1 MYVAVVILSLH
12 NHDQPFMIS
21 IQPYIK
27 FVQSMFFKGF
37 QRFSKL
43 MANEFWREILHASS
57 KAGVPYGRIIHCN
70 IWSLLQFVE

>member
-1 MYVAVVILSLH
+1 
-12 NHDQPFMIS
+12 
-21 IQPYIK
+21 
-27 FVQSMFFKGF
+27 MFFKGF

-70 IWSLLQFVE
+70 IWSLLQFVEWFFNNNRNTLILE